1 MRNDHLS
8 RVVGVTLALVVLG
21 VPAGMAR
28 ASEPTP
34 LYHQVIPSLPRVA
47 RATEQPITRD
57 VFVATKLTSKPGPAV
72 KVDRFTLLGVTAIP
86 VAELQAKADASAG
99 AALTPEQID
108 AVAEDIAKQ
117 YRAKGYPLAMVALVD
132 VQGGVAR
139 LQVYEGKI
147 ANVRVEGAKGYT
159 EEAVSAPFLDL
170 PRNKPLTA
178 AELESAARNLDDY
191 PGLDVRVQALPA
203 KTAGE
208 TDLVVKVT
216 EQRLTGGVGIDNNGI
231 EAIGRQRYRAELQW
245 NSPSGWGDQ
254 LALSLMN
261 TDMGGLRYARL
272 GYSLP
277 FSSDGLRAEL
287 SYALSEY
294 ESNGLV
300 DGVLGPYTA
309 FGKTTDIRIGMSNVV
324 ERGRSSTQIV
334 DFYFQRLEGSTWVT
348 GAPVVVPPP
357 FDSSGLSLVGI
368 GWFHASQGAD
378 GANNSLRVG
387 FETNAQ
393 NNDGTDPSA
402 LLGQVRV
409 ELENLSG
416 GNLRAYT
423 RLRGVLTAGSSPVLK
438 RFQLG
443 GPDSIRAYDY
453 AMAEGDGG
461 IDATFE
467 LRMGSASDAGLRTE
481 FVAFADAGYV
491 ASNSG
496 TVTPTGSSEKLLGG
510 AGLGL
515 RFGAP
520 GFEFAVEYA
529 YPIGQHA
536 TPDGDDNG
544 YFWGRLSV
552 GLD

>member
-8 RVVGVTLALVVLG
+8 RVAGVALALVVLG
-21 VPAGMAR
+21 TPTGIAR
-28 ASEPTP
+28 ASEPAP
-34 LYHQVIPSLPRVA
+34 LYHHVIPSLPRVT
-47 RATEQPITRD
+47 RAAEQPITRD

-72 KVDRFTLLGVTAIP
+72 KVDRFALLGVTAMP

-117 YRAKGYPLAMVALVD
+117 YRAKGFPLAMVALVD

-139 LQVYEGKI
+139 LQVYEGKL
-147 ANVRVEGAKGYT
+147 ANVRVEGAKGYA

-216 EQRLTGGVGIDNNGI
+216 EQRLTGGVGIDNDGI
-231 EAIGRQRYRAELQW
+231 ESIGRQRYRAELQW

-261 TDMGGLRYARL
+261 TDMGGLQYARL

-294 ESNGLV
+294 ESSGLV

-309 FGKTTDIRIGMSNVV
+309 LGKTTEIRIGMSNAV
-324 ERGRSSTQIV
+324 ERGRGSTQVV
-334 DFYFQRLEGSTWVT
+334 DYYFQRLEGSTWVT

-357 FDSSGLSLVGI
+357 YDSSGLSLVGI
-368 GWFHASQGAD
+368 SWFRASQGAD
-378 GANNSLRVG
+378 GTGNSMRLG
-387 FETNAQ
+387 LETNAQ

-402 LLGQVRV
+402 LLAQVR
-409 ELENLSG
+409 LDLQNLSG
-416 GNLRAYT
+416 GNVRIFT
-423 RLRGVLTAGSSPVLK
+423 RLRGALTAGSAPVLK
-438 RFQLG
+438 RFQVG
-443 GPDSIRAYDY
+443 GPDSVRAYDY

-461 IDATFE
+461 LDATAEF
-467 LRMGSASDAGLRTE
+467 RFGAPGNGGLRSE
-481 FVAFADAGYV
+481 FVAFADAAYV
-491 ASNSG
+491 ASNG
-496 TVTPTGSSEKLLGG
+496 NTTTPTGSSEKLIGG
-510 AGLGL
+510 AGMGL

-529 YPIGQHA
+529 YPVGQHA